1 MTAYIV
7 SDIDVSDPQALA
19 DYVRLVPPVIE
30 RHGGRYLV
38 RRVDEDIVGAD
49 TQGLTACSR
58 KVWPGAGRISNGL
71 PNEASISNL
80 TGAASPIEA
89 NADWLAFEMIPLPVC
104 RL

>member
-38 RRVDEDIVGAD
+38 RRGSIETLEGSWTPQALVIVEFPSAVEARRWYTSPEYQALKAQHFKGA
-49 TQGLTACSR
+49 TR
-58 KVWPGAGRISNGL
+58 
-71 PNEASISNL
+71 NL
-80 TGAASPIEA
+80 ILVEG
-89 NADWLAFEMIPLPVC
+89 V
-104 RL
+104 